1 MEENKEIKS
10 VSATK
15 PAANANASVASDK
28 KPNRPNP
35 AKAVRPAGS
44 TTSQSSPRSA
54 RPVGNGQRPA
64 FNRNNQQNSSASRP
78 HFSRNN
84 NQTAQTS
91 DGSKPANP
99 RPHFTRPDGQRP
111 SRPHFNRPE
120 SADNAKKPVNPSAT
134 AANVNA
140 PVAPASE
147 DEEGK
152 KVFVKKFK
160 HTPKFKRPV
169 KTGPELEEKVIEVK
183 RISKTTKGGRKL
195 RFSALVVVGDRKGTV
210 GYGLAKANEVPD
222 ALKKA
227 IRKAHNNLFKVKM
240 TRAGSLYH
248 EATGRSSSGKVL
260 LKPAPEGT
268 GIIAGGP
275 IRAIVELAGYSDIYS
290 KNQGTNASINM
301 VRATV
306 NALMQQR
313 TIKDVAAARDL
324 PINKLFH

>member
-1 MEENKEIKS
+1 MEENKE
-10 VSATK
+10 VK
-15 PAANANASVASDK
+15 PASAKPATNATATRPS
-28 KPNRPNP
+28 RPNP
-35 AKAVRPAGS
+35 AKATKPAGT
-44 TTSQSSPRSA
+44 TTSQPSPRPTRSFA
-54 RPVGNGQRPA
+54 NNGQRPA
-64 FNRNNQQNSSASRP
+64 FNHNNNQQNPNAPRP
-78 HFSRNN
+78 HFAHNN
-84 NQTAQTS
+84 NPTTAPS
-91 DGSKPANP
+91 DGTKPANARP
-99 RPHFTRPDGQRP
+99 RFTRPDGQRTP
-111 SRPHFNRPE
+111 RHFNRNE
-120 SADNAKKPVNPSAT
+120 NADNAKKPVNPTASSANTNASAT
-134 AANVNA
+134 
-140 PVAPASE
+140 PAPATE

-160 HTPKFKRPV
+160 HNPKFKRPV

-301 VRATV
+301 VRATI